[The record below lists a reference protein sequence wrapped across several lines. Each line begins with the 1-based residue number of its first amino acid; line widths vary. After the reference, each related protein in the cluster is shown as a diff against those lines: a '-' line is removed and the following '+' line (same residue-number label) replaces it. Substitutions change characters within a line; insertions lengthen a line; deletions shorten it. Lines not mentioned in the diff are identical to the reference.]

1 MLQKED
7 NELVYEVTHGSKSS
21 FEILVDRYQT
31 TVFNLL
37 VKLVHD
43 DEAARDL
50 TQDVFVAVFEKMGS
64 FNYNY
69 RFFSWIYR
77 IALNTG
83 INYLKSRKQF
93 EGFHNLESQSDTDAG
108 DTAKECRTRKLQKGM
123 RDLRADF
130 RSLILLKYFFGL
142 SYQEISEVLE
152 IPEKKVKAHLFEA
165 REHLRIILLK
175 RNFFEND

>member
-21 FEILVDRYQT
+21 FEILIERYQT
-31 TVFNLL
+31 TIFNLL
-37 VKLVHD
+37 VRLVHD
-43 DEAARDL
+43 EEAARDL
-50 TQDVFVAVFEKMGS
+50 TQDVFVTVFEKMDS

-93 EGFHNLESQSDTDAG
+93 EGLRNLDSIPDTDSENAL
-108 DTAKECRTRKLQKGM
+108 KEGRSRKLRSGM
-123 RDLRADF
+123 RELRADF
-130 RSLILLKYFFGL
+130 RSLILLKYHFGL

-152 IPEKKVKAHLFEA
+152 VPEKKVKARLFEA
-165 REHLRIILLK
+165 REQLRTILLN
-175 RNFFEND
+175 RNFFDND